1 MAKFCTTCGATLDDS
16 ATFCTNCGTPQQP
29 SAAPAAVGA
38 GATPAANAAAG
49 VKNAFNSVK
58 ENVNPKE
65 IIDSM
70 TIDNIKNITKNPNK
84 NTIIGLSV
92 CGGVL
97 IIVIIILCALLFGK
111 PYKKALNKYFD
122 AMEDCNG
129 KKYVAVTMAD
139 FMKEE
144 AEDDLPDDYDSLEEY
159 WKDELE
165 ETKEYWEDDKELGDN
180 LKYSYKIKKVKKI
193 KDSKLKDA
201 QKYWKKTYDLDSDDV
216 KVTKGYEV
224 KCKVT
229 IKGKD
234 DDESDT
240 DTYYVLKV
248 NGDWI
253 VSGWLPS
260 LDDDDDD

>member
-97 IIVIIILCALLFGK
+97 LIVIIILCALLFGK

-129 KKYVAVTMAD
+129 KKYISVTMAD
-139 FMKEE
+139 FMKEK
-144 AEDDLPDDYDSLEEY
+144 AEDDLDDEYDSLEEEY
-159 WKDELE
+159 DAYLE
-165 ETKEYWEDDKELGDN
+165 DIKEAAEDDDDIGDN
-180 LKYSYKIKKVKKI
+180 PKYSYKIKKVKKV
-193 KDSKLKDA
+193 KDSKLKSA
-201 QKYWKKTYDLDSDDV
+201 QKYYKKRYDLDSDEV

-229 IKGKD
+229 IKGDEGD
-234 DDESDT
+234 DSET
-240 DTYYVLKV
+240 TTYYVLKV

-260 LDDDDDD
+260 LDDDDD